1 MKKFILPLTSLL
13 AVSAFSIP
21 QAFAASDVYD
31 NYAELSSHYHQGTD
45 YTIETQSKTDDVI
58 VLAIHGG
65 RIEKGTDQL
74 AKAIAQDDHS
84 YYIFNALIYEDSNN
98 DGRNDLHLTS
108 THFDEPTALKMTT
121 QKHKVVSIH
130 GAAGDDPIVYMG
142 GRKFNEQYFKQ
153 IVSCRF

>member
-1 MKKFILPLTSLL
+1 
-13 AVSAFSIP
+13 
-21 QAFAASDVYD
+21 
-31 NYAELSSHYHQGTD
+31 
-45 YTIETQSKTDDVI
+45 VI

-142 GRKFNEQYFKQ
+142 GRNKDLMNNISRPVLRSNHLLPIWTGMTKIILPIREETWKALNWNSSKRLEVPDNV
-153 IVSCRF
+153 IL